1 MAIEKQSVYSMFNQ
15 FQIQNRLAIAE
26 SIQSQKI
33 NAVDEQSNQLAEA
46 LLQSQQDI
54 DDLNN
59 DNGVMANIKELLCG
73 ESNSRTFYMGLLI
86 FIATFNVLYMQI
98 FIVKN
103 SENILMNYLMFGVAI
118 MMGVCCSPLLL
129 SLMKDIHVYIFAF
142 VLILVA
148 NIVMDSNRGKI
159 SEIMVGCLTSL
170 QAFGQGV
177 ILNTQMVIVA

>member
-59 DNGVMANIKELLCG
+59 DNGVMANIKELLYG
-73 ESNSRTFYMGLLI
+73 ESNSRTF
-86 FIATFNVLYMQI
+86 
-98 FIVKN
+98 
-103 SENILMNYLMFGVAI
+103 
-118 MMGVCCSPLLL
+118 
-129 SLMKDIHVYIFAF
+129 
-142 VLILVA
+142 
-148 NIVMDSNRGKI
+148 
-159 SEIMVGCLTSL
+159 
-170 QAFGQGV
+170 
-177 ILNTQMVIVA
+177 